1 MFVHY
6 YFPSTVRALDGAAI
20 YQVVGSHI
28 HLLSGVY
35 LIQVLTPIPN
45 PFAHHTESVPRL
57 YIYLHHSEKLYS
69 PHSIYICLTQ
79 AD

>member
-20 YQVVGSHI
+20 YQVAGSHI

-45 PFAHHTESVPRL
+45 PFAHHTKSVPA
-57 YIYLHHSEKLYS
+57 
-69 PHSIYICLTQ
+69 IYICISPNNCSPRTVHAYICLEQ